1 MSAPLKKPNKL
12 PDSTNIR
19 EVLSY
24 NIKVLRIEKGW
35 SQEYLANECELDR
48 TYISAVERHRWNVS
62 LSNIEKIAKTLSVEA
77 WELLKPPKNT

>member
-12 PDSTNIR
+12 PDNSNLR

-24 NIKVLRIEKGW
+24 NIKILRIEKGW

-62 LSNIEKIAKTLSVEA
+62 LSNIERIATTLSVEA
-77 WELLKPPKNT
+77 WELLKPPQK